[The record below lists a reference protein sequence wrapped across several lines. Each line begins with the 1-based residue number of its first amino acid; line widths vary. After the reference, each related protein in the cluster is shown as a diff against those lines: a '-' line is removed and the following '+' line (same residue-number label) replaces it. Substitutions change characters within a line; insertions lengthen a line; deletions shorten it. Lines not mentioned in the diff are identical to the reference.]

1 MHVCIHTQ
9 THTYT
14 HTDVHMGNL
23 RKLLL
28 SFASRHVTH
37 QVAVQLQ
44 AWCNYNVRMNTFY
57 TLKPNS
63 NIYWNN
69 LEIIAL
75 TVKLR
80 AWIKVSQ
87 YHWHNCKE
95 KISEKWRFTRENWKR
110 KILRYFSF
118 APRHVTYQVVVQLQA
133 QCNCNV
139 RMNSFHIW
147 KPYSD
152 IYWNNLETI
161 ALTMKLRAWIK
172 VSQYCWHDCKEKI
185 LENEWI

>member
-1 MHVCIHTQ
+1 MKEYRGKQKKEDSQVF
-9 THTYT
+9 
-14 HTDVHMGNL
+14 L
-23 RKLLL
+23 
-28 SFASRHVTH
+28 FAPRHVTH
-37 QVAVQLQ
+37 QVAMQLQ

-95 KISEKWRFTRENWKR
+95 KISEKWRNTRENWKR

-118 APRHVTYQVVVQLQA
+118 APRHVTYQVAMQLQA
-133 QCNCNV
+133 WCNCNV
-139 RMNSFHIW
+139 RMNTFYTWKLYSNIIEIIW
-147 KPYSD
+147 KLLCLQWRYGHG
-152 IYWNNLETI
+152 T
-161 ALTMKLRAWIK
+161 R
-172 VSQYCWHDCKEKI
+172 
-185 LENEWI
+185 